1 MSKNNTK
8 NSHIVKA
15 KISSITTNSNNN
27 TFEFEIKVYAK
38 EKKDAIYKSSYDRLN
53 INMSTLFSVIECK

>member
-1 MSKNNTK
+1 MSRNNTK

-27 TFEFEIKVYAK
+27 TFEFEIKHP
-38 EKKDAIYKSSYDRLN
+38 KKI
-53 INMSTLFSVIECK
+53 SVPVL